1 MEKADVLIRALAP
14 QIDAKCAEIKQK
26 KTEKLLT
33 RVFISA
39 AVIMLIVPAFLIFF
53 GISLIAI
60 FTPIILAGAV
70 FLISLPFLMSKGA
83 EAYERI

>member
-1 MEKADVLIRALAP
+1 MEKADILIRALAP

-70 FLISLPFLMSKGA
+70 FLISLPFL
-83 EAYERI
+83 